1 VVHPL
6 HGIAASARRLPARR
20 RIGTADL
27 DGGTIGAVSHR
38 RTRLE
43 VLPPRPSRRHHA
55 PRALARGLLVLAV
68 AALVLVGAAAP
79 AAAHVDIEPTDA
91 VAGSTVVVT
100 FSFHHGKDGADTTS
114 LEVQLPPGAEVV
126 GTPTK
131 EGWQVEVRDRDPQ
144 VVVWSGG
151 RVPDGVK
158 ETFPLEVRL
167 PSEPGEVRFPAV
179 QVGDAGELAWI
190 ADEGGVSEA
199 DNPAPRIVLVEDPD
213 APATTTT
220 EVPDATAT
228 TEAPTTT
235 VSPGDVDD
243 DLTVGVAAGGDDGD
257 GGGLPAAAIALV
269 VLALAAAVGGA
280 LWWRRR
286 NGQPAA

>member
-1 VVHPL
+1 V
-6 HGIAASARRLPARR
+6 I
-20 RIGTADL
+20 
-27 DGGTIGAVSHR
+27 
-38 RTRLE
+38 
-43 VLPPRPSRRHHA
+43 
-55 PRALARGLLVLAV
+55 
-68 AALVLVGAAAP
+68 ALVAAAAP
-79 AAAHVDIEPTDA
+79 AAAHVDIEPTEA

-131 EGWQVEVRDRDPQ
+131 EGWQVEVRDSDPQ

-151 RVPDGVK
+151 RVPDGVE

-190 ADEGGVSEA
+190 ADEGGASEA
-199 DNPAPRIVLVEDPD
+199 DNPAPSVLLVADPD

-220 EVPDATAT
+220 EASEATETTQAT
-228 TEAPTTT
+228 TTTAP
-235 VSPGDVDD
+235 PDDVDD
-243 DLTVGVAAGGDDGD
+243 DASVGVVDGGVVDDGD
-257 GGGLPAAAIALV
+257 GGGLPAAAIV
-269 VLALAAAVGGA
+269 VVALAVAAAIGGA
-280 LWWRRR
+280 LWWRGRG
-286 NGQPAA
+286 GQPAA

>member
-1 VVHPL
+1 
-6 HGIAASARRLPARR
+6 
-20 RIGTADL
+20 
-27 DGGTIGAVSHR
+27 
-38 RTRLE
+38 
-43 VLPPRPSRRHHA
+43 
-55 PRALARGLLVLAV
+55 V
-68 AALVLVGAAAP
+68 AALALVGAAAP
-79 AAAHVDIEPTDA
+79 AAAHVDIEPTEA

-190 ADEGGVSEA
+190 ADEGGASEA
-199 DNPAPRIVLVEDPD
+199 DNPAPRIVLVADPD

-220 EVPDATAT
+220 EVPEPPRRPRRPRPRCPRTTWTTTSRSGWRTAATTAT
-228 TEAPTTT
+228 VAG
-235 VSPGDVDD
+235 PGRRDRRGGARRRRRDRRRAV
-243 DLTVGVAAGGDDGD
+243 VAGSGRSAGGVT
-257 GGGLPAAAIALV
+257 PAR
-269 VLALAAAVGGA
+269 GPPS
-280 LWWRRR
+280 
-286 NGQPAA
+286 PATPSPVTPVAHR